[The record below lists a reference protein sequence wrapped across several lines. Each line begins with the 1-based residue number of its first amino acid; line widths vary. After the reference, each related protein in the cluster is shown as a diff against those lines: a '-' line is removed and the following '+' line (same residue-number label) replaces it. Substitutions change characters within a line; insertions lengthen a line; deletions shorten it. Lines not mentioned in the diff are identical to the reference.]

1 MPIASLSNN
10 PPRGRE
16 GIIIN
21 LRQVVGVDEQLE
33 LRRKLKLTLIQVA
46 SCDLN

>member
-10 PPRGRE
+10 PPGGKE

-21 LRQVVGVDEQLE
+21 QRQLVGVDKQLKA
-33 LRRKLKLTLIQVA
+33 RNKLKLTLIQVA
-46 SCDLN
+46 GCDLN

>member
-10 PPRGRE
+10 PPGDKE

-21 LRQVVGVDEQLE
+21 LRQVVSVDKELE
-33 LRRKLKLTLIQVA
+33 MRCKLKLTLVEA
-46 SCDLN
+46 AGCDLN